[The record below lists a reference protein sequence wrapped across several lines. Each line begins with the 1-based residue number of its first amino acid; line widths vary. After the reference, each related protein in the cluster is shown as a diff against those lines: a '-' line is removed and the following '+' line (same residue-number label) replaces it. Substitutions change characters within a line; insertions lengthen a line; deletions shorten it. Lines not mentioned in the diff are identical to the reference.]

1 VPTATRPKIIYD
13 KKNILPKKGVS
24 LLTNVSGRGYNSI
37 TQKEMRNKMDKN
49 QYICAFDGTITW
61 AYICPTCNDYKGLS
75 TIAEAIR
82 EQPWMIEEFELQDYL
97 EL

>member
-1 VPTATRPKIIYD
+1 
-13 KKNILPKKGVS
+13 VS
-24 LLTNVSGRGYNSI
+24 LLTNVSGRRYTSI

-61 AYICPTCNDYKGLS
+61 AYICPTCKDYKGLS

>member
-1 VPTATRPKIIYD
+1 
-13 KKNILPKKGVS
+13 
-24 LLTNVSGRGYNSI
+24 LTNVSGRGYNSI

-49 QYICAFDGTITW
+49 QYICYFDGTITW

-82 EQPWMIEEFELQDYL
+82 EQPWTIEAFDLQDYL

>member
-1 VPTATRPKIIYD
+1 MSNVGGQVY
-13 KKNILPKKGVS
+13 NKGI
-24 LLTNVSGRGYNSI
+24 R
-37 TQKEMRNKMDKN
+37 KEMRNKMDKN

-61 AYICPTCNDYKGLS
+61 ETTCSTCNDYKGLS

-82 EQPWMIEEFELQDYL
+82 EQPWMIEAFDLQDYL